1 MASEIESLLKK
12 GLTSMNLGNP
22 KEALMFFN
30 QVLDQNPLHI
40 QALLKKGH
48 ISGQLA
54 RYDEAISCYDTVL
67 SQDKENL
74 LAYLNKGL
82 AHHFLGQYD
91 TAIACYDRVLQA
103 KPQNP
108 TTLYNK
114 ASSFV
119 KSGKINQGLEI
130 LFHAIKIDPSFKE
143 KAKYDYDFQSVRK
156 LNTFKE
162 ITV

>member
-1 MASEIESLLKK
+1 
-12 GLTSMNLGNP
+12 MNLGNP
-22 KEALMFFN
+22 KEALTFFN
-30 QVLDQNPLHI
+30 QVLTQNPLHI

-54 RYDEAISCYDTVL
+54 RYEEAILCYDTVL

-82 AHHFLGQYD
+82 AHHYLGQYD
-91 TAIACYDRVLQA
+91 TAIACYDKVLQK

-119 KSGKINQGLEI
+119 KSGQTKQGLVI
-130 LFHAIKIDPSFKE
+130 LAQAVKIDGSFKE

-156 LNTFKE
+156 LNEFKE